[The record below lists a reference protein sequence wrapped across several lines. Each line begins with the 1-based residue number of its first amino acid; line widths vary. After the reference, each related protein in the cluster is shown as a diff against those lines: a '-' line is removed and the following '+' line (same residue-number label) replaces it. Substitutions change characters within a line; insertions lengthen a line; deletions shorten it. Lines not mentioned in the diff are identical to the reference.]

1 MSSEEEN
8 INVEQA
14 DAQIAM
20 KKRGGKLRRAFKWVA
35 IAVVFYVCFRRFLY
49 IPAIQNAVVGFVS
62 EKVSESTG
70 YSVTI
75 GRFLLKSAFSCVGE
89 RCSCAR

>member
-35 IAVVFYVCFRRFLY
+35 IAVVFLCLL
-49 IPAIQNAVVGFVS
+49 PTLFV
-62 EKVSESTG
+62 
-70 YSVTI
+70 YSCHTKCS
-75 GRFLLKSAFSCVGE
+75 GWLCVGKSIGIDRLFRYNRTFFVE
-89 RCSCAR
+89 ISFFVCR